1 MRILLYL
8 AGTLLWLALVYT
20 LTVALVRAAKTRTVR
35 IALLHYSWQK
45 QPAHFIS
52 AVLVLAVF
60 WLGLVGWW
68 LNGILNLF
76 EKITHG

>member
-1 MRILLYL
+1 MEVQ
-8 AGTLLWLALVYT
+8 AAFALPE
-20 LTVALVRAAKTRTVR
+20 
-35 IALLHYSWQK
+35 K
-45 QPAHFIS
+45 QPAHFVS

-68 LNGILNLF
+68 LNGIWNLF